1 LRRLARLLRTRA
13 LATYSL
19 ALLPCP
25 SSRSHLVSTPPIAA
39 HSLVASALLASR
51 PWPSSFH
58 RRTHVLH
65 RQRPHA
71 PPSHHCP
78 LRICHHPV
86 PWPRRDAVAVLWP
99 ILMPRAHPIAAGRR
113 PNARP
118 NAVHEIVP
126 SSKARSHSRSS
137 AAAIISS
144 HHQQP
149 SSAAIISTPWAPR
162 LLCRRP
168 LSLFLISLLPSAT
181 HSTLHTLCCAQPTL
195 IRPATMLLAVLPS
208 LAQRALHTSLHAGAT
223 T

>member
-137 AAAIISS
+137 SAAIISS
-144 HHQQP
+144 HHQHPVGATSALSP
-149 SSAAIISTPWAPR
+149 S
-162 LLCRRP
+162 P
-168 LSLFLISLLPSAT
+168 LSLSHLLPSAT

>member
-65 RQRPHA
+65 WQRPHA

-168 LSLFLISLLPSAT
+168 LSLFLISSRLPPTPLFTPCAVRNPRSSAPPPC
-181 HSTLHTLCCAQPTL
+181 SS
-195 IRPATMLLAVLPS
+195 PS
-208 LAQRALHTSLHAGAT
+208 SLH
-223 T
+223 